1 MFLSL
6 DKCVLVPLL
15 EDHIICDCAGILQG
29 KEVLSNYNLQSQPE
43 KKKMRCQLMSV
54 NVFPV
59 GATCWS
65 TPKIVPWTPD
75 AIHILLLLA
84 VTEVVPPYY

>member
-1 MFLSL
+1 
-6 DKCVLVPLL
+6 
-15 EDHIICDCAGILQG
+15 
-29 KEVLSNYNLQSQPE
+29 
-43 KKKMRCQLMSV
+43 MSV

-84 VTEVVPPYY
+84 VTEVVPPYYQAHTNQKNYPIQQRYQKYLQFVVANQDTS